1 MTLAL
6 LLTVCTAVMAQ
17 RFTDNLDR
25 GLVAIPTDA
34 SSPSNLVSWRRLA
47 DEYYNTTYNLYRGS
61 TKIESNLTVT
71 TYYDANG
78 NASSQYSVAAVVN
91 GTEQTKCAAVTR
103 WNAYVYKLN
112 NNRYCSGYIDID
124 LAAVYDR
131 NGTDVTSNYQPN
143 DAEMADLDGDGQ
155 LEIIIK
161 RLNTADASTGIDAS
175 RIYSP
180 NSTQFVVLDAYDVN
194 WQTGA
199 ATLMWRIDCGPNMVS
214 MNSTEID
221 IIAYDWDEDGK
232 AEVVLRGADNMI
244 VYGTDGK
251 TSLYTIGDMT
261 VNTRDQFNTTNAQYA
276 WTHTGAEYLI
286 YMNGKTG
293 ALYQKTD
300 FPLKRLESGET
311 KLKSAWGDDYGHRSS
326 KYFFGA
332 PFLDGR
338 TANLFMARGIYTRHK
353 MIAMNLDKASHQWSE
368 RWRWNNNSKSS
379 SWYGQGNHN
388 FVIADVDEDGRDEI
402 VYGSMVI
409 DDNGCGL
416 STTGLGHGDA
426 MHVSDF
432 DPYRK
437 GLEVFACNEDKPKNN
452 YRNGTTS
459 EIYYRVT
466 GSDDDGRA
474 LMGNFT
480 NDYPG
485 AVGRSVG
492 SGMVNALRSNTIIDA
507 LSGDTFI
514 PWGELNFRIYWDG
527 DLCSEILNSPGTAKE
542 AKIEK
547 PGIGRLFTSSGCNMN
562 NDSKNN
568 PCFQGDIIGDWR
580 EEIVVRRGT
589 GLRVYS
595 TGLNTTYSMPC
606 LWFDHQYRQA
616 MVWQMMAYNQPPHVS
631 YYLGEMEDITIAPPP
646 LTTRGRTEI
655 SSGSSITS
663 THNGKHVLICDA
675 ASVGIATSGV
685 SPKVVTVNASSV
697 VSGHDNNSNISY
709 SYNSVQ
715 LGANSDKGDIT
726 GDARLVKQGD
736 GLLKLT
742 NRTFSYTGST
752 DVWGGSLFFL
762 GTLSGSDVWMNR
774 HTSFFSGATITKSL
788 TMEYG
793 ATLYPTGGN
802 VTDAETASYGTTTI
816 GTLNLHEGARIVLQA
831 DPKNAQYDKVNIG
844 TLAVRKRSSDAWE
857 NYGPEYLKPVIE
869 IRAQSALTSNYVIG
883 TIGSLAEGTTLNDI
897 IIEGVGENASLMIE
911 AGNLVLDLGG
921 EIVTKPTITG
931 DGKIK
936 TVTPGVSS
944 IGNNVS
950 VYYTT
955 AESTSPETDGTKVEK
970 GYVKMPNQTTY
981 YFYSVSDAGVH
992 SAPVAVTF
1000 DGIVT
1005 ETYPFQQW
1013 AGEDY
1018 GTINY
1023 SSEVAFKDGNTDY
1036 YYATSVSKGDD
1047 THSLNKRFGL
1057 RSEVKNNSNIYFWM
1071 RKHNYASNTGLF
1083 CNNSADRKMGIMHLN
1098 PGDKFTITMSNTFL
1112 PYLRTSN
1119 IYLESDGSKTKIAE
1133 GTALTNG
1140 ATYVVADDA
1149 GEDCYV
1155 LLGTN
1160 GASYFCVATITLQM
1174 SAMEESISAPT
1185 IKIAG
1190 AYEGT
1195 RTISIT
1201 PGTGS
1206 QGSAATATYYTLDGS
1221 EPSETNGTLYAEP
1234 FEISE
1239 TTTVKAVSYLIDDM
1253 GEVAEKTVTAGEPL
1267 TLNAPQFTSTAYQ
1280 DGAYTIT
1287 IHSDQ
1292 SSLDAAPAEVG
1303 YYYSIDGGETMRAV
1317 DGGQVKVYGGSTLT
1331 AYSSADGYVESEET
1345 STTMS
1350 VMPFFDDEGW
1360 IIDFTAISS
1369 VSYSS
1374 DKLGDYTLLKNDD
1387 ENTVINNFGVPGS
1400 GGNNDK
1406 AFIHSGGLYMMFGGN
1421 RSVAV
1426 NANEGQY
1433 VRLVV
1438 KGTVN
1443 SASAGLT
1450 RRNDLSYGNCHI
1462 YQVNTSGISTINL
1475 ARNSVIYT
1483 VEVLN
1488 AIDNPTVTK
1497 TISAA
1502 GWATYCS
1509 PYALDFSSPIENLT
1523 KAYYVTGVKANS
1535 TVLTLLEI
1543 NGPVPAGTGVLLQ
1556 GEGECQIPIL
1566 SGSGAS
1572 TEGNLLVGVLEA
1584 TQLEA
1589 NTIYVLLKEN
1599 NKVGFFRNNNA
1610 FTVSAQTAYLP
1621 AEAIEN
1627 LMAVPT
1633 EARSY
1638 QFLDDSEIN
1647 GVQEVR
1653 SRNNDGRNS
1662 IYNLQGQRVSTLRRG
1677 VYIINGKK
1685 YVKK

>member
-34 SSPSNLVSWRRLA
+34 SSTSNLVSWRRLA

-61 TKIESNLTVT
+61 TKIASNLTVT
-71 TYYDANG
+71 TYYDDSG
-78 NASSQYSVAAVVN
+78 NASSQYRVAAVVN

-437 GLEVFACNEDKPKNN
+437 GLEVFACNEDKPKMN

-459 EIYYRVT
+459 EFYYRLT
-466 GSDDDGRA
+466 GSGDDGRA
-474 LMGNFT
+474 LMDNFT

-492 SGMVNALRSNTIIDA
+492 SGMVNALRSNTTIDA

-547 PGIGRLFTSSGCNMN
+547 PGTGRLFTSSGCNMN

-595 TGLNTTYSMPC
+595 TGLNTTYSMPS

-675 ASVGIATSGV
+675 ASVGIAASGV

-742 NRTFSYTGST
+742 NRTFSYTGAT
-752 DVWGGSLFFL
+752 DVWSGSLFFL

-970 GYVKMPNQTTY
+970 GYVKMPNQATY

-1013 AGEDY
+1013 AGEGY
-1018 GTINY
+1018 TTLNTSG
-1023 SSEVAFKDGNTDY
+1023 VAFTAGTTDHY
-1036 YYATSVSKGDD
+1036 YTTSVSNVNGNS
-1047 THSLNKRFGL
+1047 HSLNNRFGL
-1057 RSEVKNNSNIYFWM
+1057 ISDSKYFWM
-1071 RKHNYASNTGLF
+1071 RNDSKAVGLV
-1083 CNNSADRKMGIMHLN
+1083 NNNANDRWFGIMHLN
-1098 PGDKFTITMSNTFL
+1098 PGDKFSITMTGAFYFRNSKV
-1112 PYLRTSN
+1112 
-1119 IYLESDGSKTKIAE
+1119 YLESDNTKTLVSSVE
-1133 GTALTNG
+1133 SGTEERGTQLTSG
-1140 ATYVVADDA
+1140 AVYVVDESA

-1155 LLGTN
+1155 LL
-1160 GASYFCVATITLQM
+1160 SDYDSWPVIT
-1174 SAMEESISAPT
+1174 SISIYVPSVEETISAPT

-1267 TLNAPQFTSTAYQ
+1267 TLVAPTLTRTNYADGVFTITVTSNLSTLEGAPSEVTYFYTIDDGEVLRANEGQGIPVICGSTISAYATAEGYNDSPESELKVGQMPVLVDNWGLDFTS
-1280 DGAYTIT
+1280 I
-1287 IHSDQ
+1287 
-1292 SSLDAAPAEVG
+1292 
-1303 YYYSIDGGETMRAV
+1303 
-1317 DGGQVKVYGGSTLT
+1317 STT
-1331 AYSSADGYVESEET
+1331 EYASEEE
-1345 STTMS
+1345 ST
-1350 VMPFFDDEGW
+1350 VEGYRNLK
-1360 IIDFTAISS
+1360 DAETHE
-1369 VSYSS
+1369 
-1374 DKLGDYTLLKNDD
+1374 LLSTD
-1387 ENTVINNFGVPGS
+1387 FGVA
-1400 GGNNDK
+1400 GNGEDNNR
-1406 AFIHSGGLYMMFGGN
+1406 AWIRYGGLYMQFSGN
-1421 RSVAV
+1421 RNIAI
-1426 NANEGQY
+1426 NATEGQY
-1433 VRLVV
+1433 VRIRYSTNPIELSGV
-1438 KGTVN
+1438 KYEEN
-1443 SASAGLT
+1443 LC
-1450 RRNDLSYGNCHI
+1450 YGNYNI
-1462 YQVNTSGISTINL
+1462 YSVTKTGVCTFTFSRYTI
-1475 ARNSVIYT
+1475 IYSI
-1483 VEVLN
+1483 EVFDVMN
-1488 AIDNPTVTK
+1488 TVTK

-1610 FTVSAQTAYLP
+1610 FTVGAQTAYLP